1 MVHLL
6 VPVCLSNYIHVNRT
20 GIQNGPNRFGPSEPY
35 SLSSSSSLSVPFYT
49 TFFGSFTF
57 RDTLKCL
64 TLLINVYISVCTSEH
79 LCCKVS
85 SWQLPSVSRVGL
97 CDLHVKYWRLTQTPV
112 CRSHNISHKNRLHPA
127 SSICY
132 VWSDISCRIAGDCC
146 CWINRT
152 TGHVK
157 SNGVKSQ
164 YPPVRVISGFHHG
177 AHEIRAPL
185 ESYAAYPRFG
195 TTYRFHLQ
203 RSWSSSWAWISVAC
217 PPVYAV
223 LHFPVGCNN
232 KGTATPLRPIHTR
245 HAVPIPRTCRSPAM
259 PGR

>member
-157 SNGVKSQ
+157 SKGVKSQ
-164 YPPVRVISGFHHG
+164 YLPVRVISGFHHG
-177 AHEIRAPL
+177 AHEIRALL